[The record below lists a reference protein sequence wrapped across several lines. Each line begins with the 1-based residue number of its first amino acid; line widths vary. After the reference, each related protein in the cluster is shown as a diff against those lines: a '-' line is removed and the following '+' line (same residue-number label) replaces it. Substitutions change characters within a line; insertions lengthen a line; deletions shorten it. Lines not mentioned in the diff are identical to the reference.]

1 MDYAISDEVTEKLRD
16 AILSGEY
23 FPNER
28 LVEDDL
34 AMKFQTSRTP
44 VREAIRNLAN
54 VELIKIVP
62 KKGAVVAEIDVE
74 EIKDIYVVR
83 ANLEA
88 LASKLAVKNIPNEVI
103 PEMEEMIEEMESS
116 ITKGD
121 KYSFGKWNMEFHI
134 TIYRYCENK
143 LLYGMIKDLLDRSVL
158 FRRSSWESQRHL
170 KLVMKSHREL
180 LNAIIERDA
189 DKAQRVA
196 EEHIKLFINNSLVI
210 NNDKSI
216 IG

>member
-1 MDYAISDEVTEKLRD
+1 MDYTISDEVTEKLRD

-34 AMKFQTSRTP
+34 AIKFQTSRTP
-44 VREAIRNLAN
+44 VRQAIRSLAN
-54 VELIKIVP
+54 VGLIKIMP
-62 KKGAVVAEIDVE
+62 NKGAVVAEIDVE

-83 ANLEA
+83 ANLEG
-88 LASKLAVKNIPNEVI
+88 LASKLAAKNIPDEVI
-103 PEMEEMIEEMESS
+103 PNMEEMIKEMESS
-116 ITKGD
+116 IIKGD
-121 KYSFGKWNMEFHI
+121 KNSFEKWNMEFHT
-134 TIYRYCENK
+134 TIYRYCQNK
-143 LLYGMIKDLLDRSVL
+143 LLSGMIRDLLDRSVL

-180 LNAIIERDA
+180 LNAIIERDV
-189 DKAQRVA
+189 DKAQRIT
-196 EEHIKLFINNSLVI
+196 EEHTKLFINNSLVI

-216 IG
+216 IK